1 MQTTVTEW
9 NGLASGDDLKVKG
22 ERGYY
27 KFRSAALDEN
37 GEAKWIT
44 VIGGPMH
51 HSSFRHFT
59 PDRVSPKKKA
69 GRRKKSETN

>member
-1 MQTTVTEW
+1 VQTTVTEW

-59 PDRVSPKKKA
+59 PDRVTPKTK
-69 GRRKKSETN
+69 GRRKNAIN

>member
-9 NGLASGDDLKVKG
+9 NGLAPGDDIKVKG

-27 KFRSAALDEN
+27 KFRSAALDED
-37 GEAKWIT
+37 GVAQWIT

-59 PDRVSPKKKA
+59 PDRVTPKKI

>member
-1 MQTTVTEW
+1 MRTTITEW
-9 NGLASGDDLKVKG
+9 NGIAPGDDLKVKG

-27 KFRSAALDEN
+27 KFRSASLDED
-37 GEAKWIT
+37 GVVKWIT

-59 PDRVSPKKKA
+59 PDRVTPKTK

>member
-1 MQTTVTEW
+1 VQTTVEEW
-9 NGLASGDDLKVKG
+9 NGLAPGDEIKVKG

-27 KFRSAALDEN
+27 KFRSARLNSEGVAE
-37 GEAKWIT
+37 WIT

-59 PDRVSPKKKA
+59 PERIIIKK

>member
-9 NGLASGDDLKVKG
+9 NGLAPGDDIKVKG

-27 KFRSAALDEN
+27 KFRSAALDED
-37 GEAKWIT
+37 GVAQWVT

-59 PDRVSPKKKA
+59 PDRITIKKI
-69 GRRKKSETN
+69 GRRNKSETN

>member
-9 NGLASGDDLKVKG
+9 NGVAPGDDLKIKG

-37 GEAKWIT
+37 GQVKWIT

-51 HSSFRHFT
+51 HSSVRHFT
-59 PDRVSPKKKA
+59 TDRVTPKTK

>member
-9 NGLASGDDLKVKG
+9 NGGAPGDDLKIKG

-27 KFRSAALDEN
+27 KVRSAALDEN
-37 GEAKWIT
+37 GQVKWIT

-59 PDRVSPKKKA
+59 PDRVTPKTK

>member
-9 NGLASGDDLKVKG
+9 NGLAPGDDLKIKG

-27 KFRSAALDEN
+27 KFRSASLDEN

-44 VIGGPMH
+44 VIGGPLH
-51 HSSFRHFT
+51 HSSFRHFAA
-59 PDRVSPKKKA
+59 DRVSPKTKK
-69 GRRKKSETN
+69 GGKKSETN

>member
-1 MQTTVTEW
+1 VQTTITEW
-9 NGLASGDDLKVKG
+9 NGIVPGDDLKIKG

-27 KFRSAALDEN
+27 KFRSAALDEH
-37 GEAKWIT
+37 GVIKWIT

-59 PDRVSPKKKA
+59 PDRVTPKKKK
-69 GRRKKSETN
+69 GGKKSETN

>member
-1 MQTTVTEW
+1 VQTTVTEW
-9 NGLASGDDLKVKG
+9 NGLAPGDDLKVKG

-44 VIGGPMH
+44 VIGGPLH
-51 HSSFRHFT
+51 HSSFRHFEAS
-59 PDRVSPKKKA
+59 RVTAKKT